1 MNHLL
6 LALGAMFLQ
15 QTFVALGRALPAVI
29 APAIITDLNIDAAW
43 IGVYFGLTALASLI
57 AQLGCGS
64 FIVRHGALRMSQMS
78 LVMMA
83 AGTALAALG
92 TPLALV
98 LSAVVCGGGGA
109 VSTPASSHL
118 LARVSSPRYLPLV
131 FSIKQTAVPA
141 GLLLAGLLGP
151 QLTEWTGWRVTMLV
165 SALAC
170 AVFVLMLQPLRRIFD
185 SDRVPTRT
193 FRLSDFKATLTS
205 VLGTPGLR
213 ALSFACLA
221 FNGLQAVV
229 TAYFVVYLTT
239 IGYTPIAAGFVF
251 SVAVAVAVPGRILW
265 GWLGSSYV
273 SPRLMMSGLALGMA
287 GSAALLALCSAGWP
301 ALLVGLIACVLSAT
315 ALSWHGILLAETAR
329 AAPED
334 MRGGVTGGV
343 LSIGQVGAL
352 ALPLMYSGLLDLTGS
367 YGIGF
372 IVCGVPALLVGVHLL
387 RQNASAKSR
396 SRSC

>member
-1 MNHLL
+1 
-6 LALGAMFLQ
+6 MFLQ

-29 APAIITDLNIDAAW
+29 APAIITDLSIDAAW

-64 FIVRHGALRMSQMS
+64 FIVRHGALRMSQLS
-78 LVMMA
+78 LVMLA

-98 LSAVVCGGGGA
+98 LSAIVCGGGGA

-141 GLLLAGLLGP
+141 GLLLGGLLGP
-151 QLTEWTGWRVTMLV
+151 QLTEWIGWRSTMLS
-165 SALAC
+165 SAAAC
-170 AVFVLMLQPLRRIFD
+170 AVFVLVLQPLRRSFD
-185 SDRVPTRT
+185 TDRVPTRT
-193 FRLSDFKATLTS
+193 FRMSDFRTTLFS

-239 IGYTPIAAGFVF
+239 IGYTPVAAGLVF

-265 GWLGSSYV
+265 GWIGSSYV
-273 SPRLMMSGLALGMA
+273 SPRLMMAGLALGMA

-301 ALLVGLIACVLSAT
+301 TLAVGLIACVLSAT

-343 LSIGQVGAL
+343 LSVGQVGAL
-352 ALPLMYSGLLDLTGS
+352 ALPLLYSGLLDLTGS
-367 YGIGF
+367 YGVGF
-372 IVCGVPALLVGVHLL
+372 IVCGVPALLVGIHLL
-387 RQNASAKSR
+387 RRRAAAKPL
-396 SRSC
+396 

>member
-15 QTFVALGRALPAVI
+15 QTFIALGKSLPAVI
-29 APAIITDLNIDAAW
+29 APAIITDLRFAPAW
-43 IGVYFGLTALASLI
+43 IGVYFGLTAFASLVV
-57 AQLGCGS
+57 QLGCGS
-64 FIVRHGALRMSQMS
+64 FIVRHGALRMSQIA

-83 AGTALAALG
+83 AGTAMATLG
-92 TPLALV
+92 TPLALI
-98 LSAVVCGGGGA
+98 LSAVITGGGGA

-118 LARVSSPRYLPLV
+118 LARCASAQYLPLV

-141 GLLLAGLLGP
+141 GLLLAGAFAP
-151 QLTEWTGWRVTMLV
+151 PLTEWQGWRATMLL
-165 SALAC
+165 SAAAC
-170 AVFVLMLQPLRRIFD
+170 AVYALMLQPLCKMFD
-185 SDRVPTRT
+185 TDRVPTRT
-193 FRLSDFKATLTS
+193 FRLSDFRTTLTA
-205 VLGTPGLR
+205 VLATSNLR

-221 FNGLQAVV
+221 FNGLQATV

-239 IGYTPIAAGFVF
+239 IGYTPVAAGFVF

-265 GWLGSSYV
+265 GWLGSSHIH
-273 SPRLMMSGLALGMA
+273 PRMMMAGLALGMA
-287 GSAALLALCSAGWP
+287 CSVALLALCSAGWP
-301 ALLVGLIACVLSAT
+301 TLLVGLIACVLSAT

-343 LSIGQVGAL
+343 LSFGQVGAL
-352 ALPLMYSGLLDLTGS
+352 ALPLMYSGLLDVTGS

-372 IVCGVPALLVGVHLL
+372 IMCGVPGLLVGVQLL
-387 RQNASAKSR
+387 RQRGSAKP
-396 SRSC
+396 

>member
-15 QTFVALGRALPAVI
+15 QTFIALGRALPAVI
-29 APAIITDLNIDAAW
+29 APAIITDLRIDAVW
-43 IGVYFGLTALASLI
+43 IGIYFGLTALAALV

-64 FIVRHGALRMSQMS
+64 FIVRHGALRMSQVS
-78 LVMMA
+78 LVMVA
-83 AGTALAALG
+83 VGTALAALG
-92 TPLALV
+92 TPLTLF
-98 LSAVVCGGGGA
+98 LSAVIAGGGGA

-118 LARVSSPRYLPLV
+118 LSRCSSLRYLPLV

-151 QLTEWTGWRVTMLV
+151 QLTEWMGWRFTMLV
-165 SALAC
+165 SAAAC
-170 AVFVLMLQPLRRIFD
+170 AIFVPMLQPLRSIFD
-185 SDRVPTRT
+185 TDRVSTRT
-193 FRLSDFKATLTS
+193 FQLSDFKATLTT
-205 VLGTPGLR
+205 VVATPGLR

-221 FNGLQAVV
+221 FNGLQSTV

-239 IGYTPIAAGFVF
+239 IGYTPVAAGFVF
-251 SVAVAVAVPGRILW
+251 SVAVAVAVPGRIVW

-273 SPRLMMSGLALGMA
+273 SPRVMMAGLALGMA
-287 GSAALLALCSAGWP
+287 GSVALLALCSAGWP
-301 ALLVGLIACVLSAT
+301 TLLVGLIACVLSAT
-315 ALSWHGILLAETAR
+315 ALSWHGLLLAETAR
-329 AAPED
+329 AAPEG

-343 LSIGQVGAL
+343 LSFGQVGAL

-372 IVCGVPALLVGVHLL
+372 IVCGIPALLVGVTLL
-387 RQNASAKSR
+387 RQSASAKF
-396 SRSC
+396 